1 MSWAAVTWMAIGAGV
16 GAGVGQISGG
26 NTESTLKGAG
36 IGAAAGLGG
45 YAAFG
50 AAGAGAGAG
59 GVVGGG
65 AGGSASA
72 ISTAAGGSGIAGAT
86 GGAAGGGLAS
96 LANPMMLGQ
105 AGLALAG
112 AFSNTGTA
120 FQDKIDISSRGK
132 QLKKNFAGAATDTL
146 AQRKKGDVNDLA
158 FQDIHKLKVSEGQ
171 RERGFNDASQNLNAT
186 IANKGRL
193 QRGTVAGGG
202 SQLKGIATATGE
214 RVRGL
219 FAPTSTLNN
228 YRREGLM
235 NAVKDL
241 GNLYSIENQVASFQ
255 YGGKLSNWQ
264 SEQMLSA
271 DRGAAIGQSA
281 SMIGGNM
288 MNQAYLKRVNA
299 A

>member
-1 MSWAAVTWMAIGAGV
+1 MSWAAVTWMAIGGGI

-50 AAGAGAGAG
+50 GAGAGAGAIADTAG
-59 GVVGGG
+59 GVGSSLAGPPVALANAGVQGSM
-65 AGGSASA
+65 AGGSS
-72 ISTAAGGSGIAGAT
+72 
-86 GGAAGGGLAS
+86 LAS

-112 AFSNTGTA
+112 AFSNTGSA
-120 FQDKIDISSRGK
+120 FQDKVKISKQGK
-132 QLKKNFAGAATDTL
+132 ALKKTFAETAQATL
-146 AQRKKGDVNDLA
+146 EKRKTGDVNELA
-158 FQDIHKLKVSEGQ
+158 FGDIHRLKVSEGQ
-171 RERGFNDASQNLNAT
+171 RERKYSDTSQSLNAT
-186 IANKGRL
+186 ISNKGVS
-193 QRGTVAGGG
+193 QRGTVTGGG
-202 SQLKGIATATGE
+202 SQLKATARAAGE
-214 RVRGL
+214 RVQGL

-228 YRREGLM
+228 YRREGIM
-235 NAVKDL
+235 DAVKDL
-241 GNLYSIENQVASFQ
+241 SNLYSLENQVASFQ
-255 YGGKLSNWQ
+255 YGGQLSKWS

-281 SMIGGNM
+281 AMIGGGM
-288 MNQAYLKRVNA
+288 MNQAYLNRINA